1 MDCLAKEDLKDLL
14 APCGEHCISLYM
26 PTNRVPAE
34 GRQDL
39 IRFKNMV
46 RESEEWLIRWGLRPP
61 EAKEYL
67 APLLKLS
74 DDVGFWQYR
83 GDGLA
88 LFRSQKMLRHYRL
101 PVRFDEL
108 LVVANRFH
116 LKPLIPLLTEDSNF
130 YVLALSQNE
139 IRLIQGNRC
148 SAWEV
153 ELENI
158 PASLAEYLRYDEPE
172 RQFQFR
178 GKAPIGAGGRRH
190 AIFFAH
196 GVGLDDSKDDVCRYF
211 QQIDKGLKE
220 ILGQNPAPLILAGV
234 DYLMS
239 IYREVNSHPN
249 LLREGITGNPE
260 LLSPAELHTRAW
272 KLVQPR
278 SLKARAET
286 IARYKQLAGTGRTAR
301 EIEEIVP
308 CRRPRASRN
317 AGGRTWRSGLGS
329 FSSRPGDRRAARS
342 TRSRQ
347 RRPPGSRRYR
357 NPAERGCG
365 IHRRAGGPA
374 GQRSRHC
381 PVSLLKADPSDGI
394 RETES

>member
-14 APCGEHCISLYM
+14 VPCGEHCISLYM

-74 DDVGFWQYR
+74 DDLGFWQYR

-88 LFRSQKMLRHYRL
+88 LFRSPEMIRRYRL
-101 PVRFDEL
+101 PVPFDEL
-108 LVVANRFH
+108 VVVANRFH

-153 ELENI
+153 ELEDI

-178 GKAPIGAGGRRH
+178 GKEPVAGGGRRH

-196 GVGLDDSKDDVCRYF
+196 GAGLDDSKDDIRRYF

-249 LLREGITGNPE
+249 LLREGIMGNPE
-260 LLSPAELHTRAW
+260 LLSPEELHARAW
-272 KLVQPR
+272 KQVQPR
-278 SLKARAET
+278 FLKARAET
-286 IARYKQLAGTGRTAR
+286 IARYKQRAGTGRTAR
-301 EIEEIVP
+301 EIKEIVP
-308 CRRPRASRN
+308 AAALGRVETLVVALGVHVFCRFLPERGTVELHDQPA
-317 AGGRTWRSGLGS
+317 AGSEDLL
-329 FSSRPGDRRAARS
+329 DRAAIETLLNGGVVYTDEREAL
-342 TRSRQ
+342 
-347 RRPPGSRRYR
+347 PDNAPVIALFRY
-357 NPAERGCG
+357 
-365 IHRRAGGPA
+365 
-374 GQRSRHC
+374 
-381 PVSLLKADPSDGI
+381 
-394 RETES
+394 